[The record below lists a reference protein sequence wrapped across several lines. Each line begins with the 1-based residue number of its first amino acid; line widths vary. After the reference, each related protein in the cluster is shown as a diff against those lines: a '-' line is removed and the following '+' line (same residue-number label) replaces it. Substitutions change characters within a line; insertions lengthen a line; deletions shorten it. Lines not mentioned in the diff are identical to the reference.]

1 MALSGK
7 NKMFG
12 FLFEKEVKCLDLVK
26 SDTLAEVGV
35 LTDVSV
41 LVKEIFVDSVRV
53 FEQSSSIDGGVSVWE
68 ND

>member
-26 SDTLAEVGV
+26 SDTLADAG
-35 LTDVSV
+35 VSV

>member
-1 MALSGK
+1 M
-7 NKMFG
+7 
-12 FLFEKEVKCLDLVK
+12 
-26 SDTLAEVGV
+26 LAEAGV

-53 FEQSSSIDGGVSVWE
+53 FERSSSIDGGVSVWE